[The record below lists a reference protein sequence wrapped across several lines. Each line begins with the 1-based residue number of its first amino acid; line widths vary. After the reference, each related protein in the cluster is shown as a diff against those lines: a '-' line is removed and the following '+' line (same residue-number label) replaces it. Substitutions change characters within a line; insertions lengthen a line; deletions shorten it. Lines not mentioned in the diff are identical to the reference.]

1 MKIVIN
7 KLVADLGEQWSIEIP
22 VPNDVLK
29 AQDPVAG
36 IKAIVAPAMRT
47 MDDRLMEMNM
57 RLLDSNKMAQSL
69 TPEANLAL
77 RQVVQ
82 VMYGARTNP
91 ETQAPVTTQPG
102 LHGQGPR
109 PGDERP
115 DVAAQKAQTALEKA
129 LGATDEGGR

>member
-22 VPNDVLK
+22 VPNDILK

-36 IKAIVAPAMRT
+36 IKAIVAPAMRA

-91 ETQAPVTTQPG
+91 ETQAPVLTREQAP
-102 LHGQGPR
+102 PS
-109 PGDERP
+109 P

-129 LGATDEGGR
+129 LEATDEGGR

>member
-36 IKAIVAPAMRT
+36 IKAIVAPAMRA

-91 ETQAPVTTQPG
+91 ETQAPVLTREQAPPSPG
-102 LHGQGPR
+102 
-109 PGDERP
+109 
-115 DVAAQKAQTALEKA
+115 VAAQKAQTALEKA
-129 LGATDEGGR
+129 LEATDEGGH